1 MTIWKAEGTKD
12 VARILV
18 AEDDPHARE
27 MIVRICEFQGH
38 RVEEARDGVRAR
50 ELYERLKPDL
60 IITDL
65 AMPLGSGQQFIQS
78 VHDLTGDETPPI
90 IVVTGYAAALTA
102 EEREAMSAFTIIEK
116 PIDVAPMLEALR
128 KVLGD

>member
-1 MTIWKAEGTKD
+1 M
-12 VARILV
+12 ARILV
-18 AEDDPHARE
+18 AEDDPQARE

-38 RVEEARDGVRAR
+38 RVEQARDGLRAL
-50 ELYERLKPDL
+50 ELYERLHPDL
-60 IITDL
+60 VITDL
-65 AMPLGSGQQFIQS
+65 AMPLGSGQQFIQALHERS
-78 VHDLTGDETPPI
+78 GEGAPPV

-128 KVLGD
+128 RVLGD

>member
-1 MTIWKAEGTKD
+1 M
-12 VARILV
+12 ARILV

-38 RVEEARDGVRAR
+38 RVEEARDGVRAL
-50 ELYERLKPDL
+50 EMYDRLRPDL
-60 IITDL
+60 VITDL
-65 AMPLGSGQQFIQS
+65 AMPLGSGQQFIQAMR
-78 VHDLTGDETPPI
+78 DRGGEETPPI

-102 EEREAMSAFTIIEK
+102 EEREAMEAFTIIEK
-116 PIDVAPMLEALR
+116 PIDVAPLLEALR